1 MTRARSA
8 PVAPNVLGGALPRI
22 DGPLKVSG
30 TAVYTSDI
38 SLPGMLYAVPV
49 GATIASGRVKSIDA
63 TAARRM
69 PGVKAIYHRGN
80 IKPFFRAAPP
90 KGLSGVL
97 DEKRPPFE
105 DNVVR
110 YWGQFVALAVARTF
124 EQAQA
129 AAHAVRVTYTTAPH
143 DVTPTLSASSP
154 MKEKSKRGNAEQA
167 FASAAATV
175 DQTYITPTE
184 THNPIELHATV
195 AAWDGDKVTLYETSQ
210 AIVNHRE
217 VLYQMLGV
225 PKQNVRVVSHFL
237 GSGFGG
243 KLWPWTHSL
252 LAAGAAR
259 QLGKPVKL
267 VVSRKSM
274 FQTVGHRPMTS
285 QRIRLGADANGKLLS
300 LRQDFLNHTSILD
313 DYEEDCSEATP
324 FLYSVA
330 NLKVMGGLS
339 RKNVGTPTAM
349 RGPGAVPGLFALE
362 SAMDELA
369 VALKMDP
376 IELRRRNEPD
386 KDESNGKPFSSRHLQ
401 ECISTGA
408 SKFGWSSRTPDVGS
422 MKRNG
427 LTLGWGMATCTW
439 IAGRFPAEATVILK
453 RDGTVVVETGT
464 QDIGTGT
471 YTVLALVAAEATGI
485 PIDRIDVRLGD
496 TMLPPGPISGGSL
509 VTGSVIPAVTDAARG
524 AIKTLLTAA
533 TSTPNGPFKGMK
545 GDELELKDGR
555 VQRKGATSGGVS
567 VGDVLARANM
577 KDVHHTASSG
587 ATFGTE
593 DKNHSLHSFGAHF
606 AEVTWQPEI
615 ARLRVSR
622 VVTVIDA
629 GRIINLKPARNQIE
643 GAVVM
648 GVGMALLEET
658 TYDQRYGAP
667 INANLADYMVATNAD
682 APAIDVT
689 FLDHPDT
696 LINPMGARGVG
707 EIGLAGTAA
716 AITSAVYHATG
727 VRVRELP
734 VKIEHLLQTQIV

>member
-1 MTRARSA
+1 
-8 PVAPNVLGGALPRI
+8 VAPSVLGGSLPRI

-30 TAVYTSDI
+30 TADYTSDI

-49 GATIASGRVKSIDA
+49 CATIASGKVKSIDA
-63 TAARRM
+63 AAARRM
-69 PGVKAIYHRGN
+69 PGVKAIYYRGN

-90 KGLSGVL
+90 KGFSGIL

-105 DNVVR
+105 DDVVR
-110 YWGQFVALAVARTF
+110 YWGQYVALAVARTF

-129 AAHAVRVTYTTAPH
+129 AAHAVRVTYTTDAH
-143 DVTPTLSASSP
+143 DVSPTLSPSGAV
-154 MKEKSKRGNAEQA
+154 KEKSKRGDAEQA
-167 FASAAATV
+167 FAAAAAKV
-175 DQTYITPTE
+175 DQMYTTPTE

-195 AAWDGDKVTLYETSQ
+195 AEWEGDKVTLYETSQ

-225 PKQNVRVVSHFL
+225 PKANVRVVSHFL

-243 KLWPWTHSL
+243 KLWPWTHSI

-259 QLGKPVKL
+259 EVGKPVKF

-274 FQTVGHRPMTS
+274 FETVGHRPMTS
-285 QRIRLGADANGKLLS
+285 QRIRLGADATGKLVS
-300 LRQDFLNHTSILD
+300 LQQDFLNHTSILD

-330 NLKVMGGLS
+330 NLRVTGGVS

-376 IELRRRNEPD
+376 IELRRRNEPV

-401 ECISTGA
+401 ECIETGA
-408 SKFGWSSRTPDVGS
+408 AKFGWSSRTPAVGS
-422 MKRNG
+422 MVRDG
-427 LTLGWGMATCTW
+427 LTLGWGMSTCTW

-453 RDGTVVVETGT
+453 RDGTAVVETGT

-471 YTVLALVAAEATGI
+471 YTVLALVASEATGI
-485 PIDRIDVRLGD
+485 PIERIEVRLGD
-496 TMLPPGPISGGSL
+496 TILPPGPISGGSL

-524 AIKTLLTAA
+524 ALKTLLTAA
-533 TSTPNGPFKGMK
+533 TSTPNGPFKGTNPE
-545 GDELELKDGR
+545 ELELRDGR
-555 VQRKGATSGGVS
+555 VQRKGAASGGVS

-577 KDVHHTASSG
+577 KDAHHTASSG
-587 ATFGTE
+587 ATFGTA
-593 DKNHSLHSFGAHF
+593 DRDHSLHSFGAHF
-606 AEVTWQPEI
+606 AEVTWRPEI

-689 FLDHPDT
+689 FLDHPDI

-734 VKIEHLLQTQIV
+734 VRIEHLLQTQIV